1 MARRNGLALGLV
13 IAHRRR
19 TMLVLSRKIGQRIKI
34 GDSVIITLVQ
44 VNGASVRIGIEAPH
58 DLEILRE
65 ELLTRAAHPR
75 AAGNAG

>member
-1 MARRNGLALGLV
+1 MAGRNGLAPGIA

-19 TMLVLSRKIGQRIKI
+19 TMLVLSRKPGQRIRI

-44 VNGASVRIGIEAPH
+44 VNGTSVRIGIEAPH

-65 ELLTRAAHPR
+65 ELLTRSAHPS